1 MDVQSSQSSGKISSI
16 DPVKEYQANL
26 LDYVMS
32 SGNTSDPEFNRWL
45 DWYIESFFKKNYGED
60 RAKQLLADPVTKP
73 SYRKYF
79 TEQVLSRGANF
90 EPVMR
95 TPEQIESIRQQEQRK
110 EVEREVEAE
119 RFKSR
124 EEERMRRQERERENI
139 RRRIMGLPSLEQEE
153 AEKKRAADIEA
164 RKKFLEDTRARMAEI
179 RQRHSQIAQDYMA
192 KKPKVRSTKSTYS
205 LITSP
210 DGLMQRES
218 FVS

>member
-1 MDVQSSQSSGKISSI
+1 MDVQSSQSLGKISSI

-95 TPEQIESIRQQEQRK
+95 TPEQIESIRQQVVFGFGPIMILFYV
-110 EVEREVEAE
+110 EVIVKKTNTPRY
-119 RFKSR
+119 S
-124 EEERMRRQERERENI
+124 NI
-139 RRRIMGLPSLEQEE
+139 
-153 AEKKRAADIEA
+153 
-164 RKKFLEDTRARMAEI
+164 
-179 RQRHSQIAQDYMA
+179 
-192 KKPKVRSTKSTYS
+192 
-205 LITSP
+205 
-210 DGLMQRES
+210 
-218 FVS
+218 